1 MIIKTLASG
10 ASGMRA
16 HQLKLDTI
24 GNNIANINTTGFKKS
39 RVNFADMV
47 RQALGDE
54 GIPTA
59 SDPRPEGGSGV
70 RTVSIARIFDQGDL
84 LQTGRDLDLA
94 IEGQGFFKVIPV
106 TGEDDK
112 EYYTRDGSFYI
123 TTVDDEPVL
132 VNASGYKLDWDGE
145 LNPEEYQS
153 YKVDEKGNVYGI
165 KKDGSIDTD
174 PVGTIQLYT
183 FPAPANLLSKGNN
196 LYMPTAASGEAT
208 SGTPGEEGIGYIRSG
223 YLERSNVDLAV
234 EMIGMIEAQR
244 AYAANSRTI
253 QTADEM
259 WDRANNLRK

>member
-16 HQLKLDTI
+16 HQVKLDTI
-24 GNNIANINTTGFKKS
+24 GNNIANVNTTGFKKS
-39 RVNFADMV
+39 RANFADIV

-54 GIPTA
+54 GIPTEN
-59 SDPRPEGGSGV
+59 DPRPEGGSGV
-70 RTVSIARIFDQGDL
+70 RMVSIARIIDQGDL

-94 IEGQGFFKVIPV
+94 IEGQGFFKVLPA
-106 TGEDDK
+106 GGDDDK

-123 TTVDDEPVL
+123 TSIDDEPVL
-132 VNASGYKLDWDGE
+132 VNSSGYKLEWDGE
-145 LNPEEYQS
+145 LDPET
-153 YKVDEKGNVYGI
+153 YKSFSVDEMGKVWGVKI
-165 KKDGSIDTD
+165 SDGKIEEL
-174 PVGTIQLYT
+174 GTIELHT
-183 FPAPANLLSKGNN
+183 FTAPGGLLNKGNN
-196 LYMPTAASGEAT
+196 LYQATEASGEAT
-208 SGTPGEEGIGYIRSG
+208 SGAPGEEGLGYIRSG
-223 YLERSNVDLAV
+223 YLERSNVDLAT

>member
-24 GNNIANINTTGFKKS
+24 GNNIANINTTGYKKS

-47 RQALGDE
+47 QQALGDE
-54 GIPTA
+54 GIPA
-59 SDPRPEGGSGV
+59 AADPRPAGGSGV
-70 RTVSIARIFDQGDL
+70 RTVTVARLFEQGDL
-84 LQTGRDLDLA
+84 LQTGRELDLA
-94 IEGQGFFKVIPV
+94 IEGEGFFKVMPAD
-106 TGEDDK
+106 GEDDR

-123 TTVDDEPVL
+123 TTIDDEPVL
-132 VNASGYKLDWDGE
+132 VNAGGYKLDWDGQ
-145 LNPEEYQS
+145 LDPETYSSYQ
-153 YKVDEKGNVYGI
+153 VNEKGEVYGL
-165 KKDGSIDTD
+165 KKDGTIDKD
-174 PVGTIQLYT
+174 PIGTIQLYT
-183 FPAPANLLSKGNN
+183 FAAPANLMSKGNN
-196 LYMPTAASGEAT
+196 LYLPTAASGEAT
-208 SGTPGEEGIGYIRSG
+208 AGTPGEEGVGYLRSG

-244 AYAANSRTI
+244 AYAANSRTV